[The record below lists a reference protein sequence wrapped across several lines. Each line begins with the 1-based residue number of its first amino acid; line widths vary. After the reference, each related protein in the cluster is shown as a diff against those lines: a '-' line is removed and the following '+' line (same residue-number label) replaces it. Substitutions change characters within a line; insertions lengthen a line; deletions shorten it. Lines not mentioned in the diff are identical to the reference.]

1 MAVKKLSI
9 KKSSTG
15 KLKIHKTKPVEEE
28 QEELEL
34 EEQEDEVLE
43 EEEVDEDEE
52 LEEEEDEI
60 ELNEGE
66 AVDEDTGEIYVE
78 GQMVGGRI
86 AVINKAGE
94 LILEEFEEV
103 AEVKHGAGPMA
114 NIGYGLDRTINLG
127 NYESLKIHVTIHVP
141 SIVSEEE
148 IEGNYE
154 FCKGWTEMKMAEVT
168 KEYTEEP
175 EEDDIPF

>member
-1 MAVKKLSI
+1 MKIQYFVMLMRDDVN
-9 KKSSTG
+9 TPVLG
-15 KLKIHKTKPVEEE
+15 LLQNNGTNFLKF
-28 QEELEL
+28 
-34 EEQEDEVLE
+34 LE
-43 EEEVDEDEE
+43 EEELEVDEDE
-52 LEEEEDEI
+52 LEEEDEI

-66 AVDEDTGEIYVE
+66 VVDPETGEIYVQ
-78 GQMVGGRI
+78 GQIVNGHVV
-86 AVINKAGE
+86 VIGKDGE
-94 LILEEFEEV
+94 LIFEEFPEV

-168 KEYTEEP
+168 KEYTEE